1 MGIKIGTGGLSVEWI
16 AEATGGRIC
25 TVGAAECRTAE
36 PLSPCDKSDSCGAP
50 YGADD
55 SRGTSCNLSEPRG
68 ISTDTR
74 ALEQG
79 EIYLALAGERFDGHR
94 FIPAAFERGAFAV
107 ICSELPE
114 NPPAGLYIVTGD
126 SGRALLDMAHAYI
139 RQLPKLRCTVAVT
152 GSVGKT
158 TTKQFIYSVLSQKFR
173 TEKTEGNYNNLVGMP
188 LTVLSTSPDCE
199 ALVLEMGM
207 NAKGEISRMS
217 RCAEPDTAV
226 ITNIGTA
233 HIGMLGSREEI
244 RDAKLE
250 VLEGLRDGGHLICTD
265 EPLLAHVPAMR
276 FCRGG
281 DIFADDITRSGD
293 GTDFDLCVLGERLGH
308 MHIPVLGEHNVADAA
323 MAACVGRLYGVD
335 AEQIRRGL
343 AEFRN
348 VGARQSISRSGGIT
362 AVLDCYNASP
372 ESMKVSLGVLR
383 ETAGS
388 GRAIAVLGD
397 MLELGEYSTELHRS
411 VGTAFEGKNIDALY
425 TYGDEARHIAETA
438 EQFVSAVHCYGS
450 DDCDAL
456 ADALRA
462 ELREGDTVLFKASNG
477 MRLGELA
484 QSVLDIDRE

>member
-16 AEATGGRIC
+16 AEAAGGRIC
-25 TVGAAECRTAE
+25 TVGAEGYQTAV
-36 PLSPCDKSDSCGAP
+36 PG
-50 YGADD
+50 D
-55 SRGTSCNLSEPRG
+55 SRSARCNISEPHG

-74 ALEQG
+74 TLERG

-94 FIPAAFERGAFAV
+94 FIPAALERGASAV
-107 ICSELPE
+107 ICSGLPE

-139 RQLPKLRCTVAVT
+139 RQLKLRCTVAVT

-158 TTKQFIYSVLSQKFR
+158 TTKQFIYSVLSQKYR

-233 HIGMLGSREEI
+233 HIGMLGSREDI

-265 EPLLAHVPAMR
+265 EPLLAHVPALR

-343 AEFRN
+343 ADFRN
-348 VGARQSISRSGGIT
+348 VGARQSISRTGGIT

-438 EQFVSAVHCYGS
+438 EQFVGAVHCYGS